1 MGVLPPGDT
10 DGSRRASQMH
20 QSQVNQRNLF
30 PLVSERAGVG
40 GRGRWQP
47 CGWDGVG
54 SVSAAAPV
62 CFGFF
67 VVFFS
72 SSGRGLQDMKGKH
85 KGLK

>member
-10 DGSRRASQMH
+10 DGSRRASQTH

-30 PLVSERAGVG
+30 PLALERAGAAG
-40 GRGRWQP
+40 GGQP

-54 SVSAAAPV
+54 CVSAAALV

-72 SSGRGLQDMKGKH
+72 SGGRGLQDMKGKH
-85 KGLK
+85 KGLKW